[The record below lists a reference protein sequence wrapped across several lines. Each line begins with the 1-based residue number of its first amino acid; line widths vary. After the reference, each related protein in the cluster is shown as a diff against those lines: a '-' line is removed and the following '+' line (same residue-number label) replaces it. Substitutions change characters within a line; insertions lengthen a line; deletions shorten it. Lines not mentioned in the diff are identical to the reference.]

1 MFTEFVHLQCRSE
14 YSIDNSLIRIPKL
27 VNQVKKLGMS
37 AISLT
42 DNGNLFAAIKFY
54 KAAKSSGIK
63 PIFGTEI
70 ILEDE
75 GKKSS
80 LLLLCQN
87 QQGYLN
93 LSELISLSYLKDRGI
108 NDASISAEQLI
119 QYNYGLILIAPAIH
133 SDIAQALIENQKPKA
148 KEKAIIWK
156 TTFGDRFYL
165 SVQRTNRIHDEQHL
179 HLCVELGL
187 ELNIPL
193 VTTNDVVFLE
203 KNEFEAH
210 EARICISHGGL
221 LDDARREKH
230 YCEEQYL
237 KSGEEMIALFSDLP
251 EVISN
256 TIQIAKRCNVH
267 FELYKKNYLP
277 NFPVPEGVSMAEFFS
292 QESKLGLDKRL
303 DGLDVRRKIYDE
315 RLQFE
320 LSVIVQMNFS
330 GYFLIV
336 ADFIRWSKDNGI
348 PVGPGRGSG
357 SGSLVAYALGITNID
372 PIKHELLFER
382 FLNPERVSMPDF
394 DVDFCTDRRD
404 EVIEYVAQKYGS
416 EKVSQ
421 IITYGTMAAKGV
433 VRDVGRVLGHP
444 YGFSDRI
451 SKSIPND
458 LKINLSRALGRFSE
472 DESQENK
479 DKWLSKELINR
490 YNSEE
495 SVTTLI
501 DLSLQ
506 LEGLVRNVSTH
517 AGGVLIAPSKISDFC
532 PVYKA
537 SKEDSVV
544 SQFDMKDIEAL
555 GLVKFDFLG
564 LSNLTVIDKT
574 VKLIYA
580 KGLSEELIDI
590 DALLLDDKGVYD
602 LLQRCDTTGIFQ
614 LESEGMRGYLKKL
627 QADSFEDIVAMLALY
642 RPGPLDAGMVDDYI
656 NVKHGK
662 QEAKYPHPMLEDIL
676 KPTNGVFLYQE
687 QVMKSAQV
695 MADYSLGGADLL
707 RRAMGKKIV
716 EEMDVQRDVFV
727 KGAAKHDIDEIKAN
741 EVFDLI
747 DKFSGYG
754 FNKSHSV
761 AYAYISYQT
770 AWLKVH
776 YPAAFMASV
785 LSGMMTDTDR
795 VSFTVGETQVMQVT
809 IKGPNVN
816 ESMYE
821 FSIQDDKTLTY
832 GLGAIKG
839 VGKSLA
845 EALVAERRKNGD
857 YQNLFDF
864 CMRIEKR
871 TLNKRALEALIYS
884 GALDEFRIDRA
895 ILINTY
901 PSAMRQAEQRQNDHL
916 SGQSGLFTNV
926 LECNEYETNYLLT
939 PSFSFRQIL
948 QFEKMT
954 MGYYFYNHPTDEYKY
969 DLQYISATLPSETV
983 LRNNKEVRLLGL
995 LSYVYYRST
1004 KNGKLMASITLEDN
1018 KSTLNGIIFPKVL
1031 SAEIN
1036 AENSM
1041 SDALVVDTVV
1051 VVSGKIERDDYR
1063 DGWQLVVNKIE
1074 NIDVVKEKYAKNFDI
1089 FLNNQHS
1096 SLFEKLSTVLKKNQ
1110 GKCQVILHYK
1120 VEQSIGFLL
1129 LNTTY
1134 CVTPNQQLIN
1144 EINTLLSSHQSSRI
1158 NYLH

>member
-1 MFTEFVHLQCRSE
+1 MPTEFVHLQCRSE
-14 YSIDNSLIRIPKL
+14 YSVDNSLIRIPKL
-27 VNQVKKLGMS
+27 VNQAKKLGMS

-42 DNGNLFAAIKFY
+42 DNGNLFAAVKLY
-54 KAAKSSGIK
+54 KTAKGSGIK

-70 ILEDE
+70 ALENE
-75 GKKSS
+75 GKKSF

-93 LSELISLSYLKDRGI
+93 LSELISLSYLKGEGMEG
-108 NDASISAEQLI
+108 ASISAEQLI
-119 QYNYGLILIAPAIH
+119 QHNQGLILIAPAVR
-133 SDIAQALIENQKPKA
+133 SDVAQALIENQIPKA
-148 KEKAIIWK
+148 KEKAAIWQA
-156 TTFGDRFYL
+156 TFGDRFYL
-165 SVQRTNRIHDEQHL
+165 AIQRTSRMQDEQHL
-179 HLCVELGL
+179 HLCVKLGL

-193 VTTNDVVFLE
+193 VATNDVVFLASD
-203 KNEFEAH
+203 EFAAH
-210 EARICISHGGL
+210 EARICISQGGL

-230 YCEEQYL
+230 YCAEQYL
-237 KSGEEMIALFSDLP
+237 KSSDEMNALFSDLP
-251 EVISN
+251 EVIAN
-256 TIQIAKRCNVH
+256 TVEIAKRCNVH

-277 NFPVPEGVSMAEFFS
+277 DFPVPEGLSMAEFFS
-292 QESKLGLDKRL
+292 QESKAGLSKRL
-303 DGLDVRRKIYDE
+303 EGLEVEREIYDE
-315 RLQFE
+315 RLAFE
-320 LSVIVQMNFS
+320 LSVIVQMDFP

-357 SGSLVAYALGITNID
+357 AGSLVAYALGITNVD

-394 DVDFCTDRRD
+394 DVDFCTERRD
-404 EVIEYVAQKYGS
+404 EVIEYVSQKYGA

-458 LKINLSRALGRFSE
+458 LKINLSRALGRFSAE
-472 DESQENK
+472 ESQENK
-479 DKWLSKELINR
+479 DKWFSEELTNR

-506 LEGLVRNVSTH
+506 LEGLVRNVGTH

-537 SKEDSVV
+537 SAEDGVV
-544 SQFDMKDIEAL
+544 SQFDMKDVEAL

-574 VKLIYA
+574 LKLVHA
-580 KGLSEELIDI
+580 KGLSEALIDI
-590 DALLLDDKGVYD
+590 DTLSLDDKGVYG

-662 QEAKYPHPMLEDIL
+662 QEVKYPHPMLEGIL

-707 RRAMGKKIV
+707 RRAMGKKIA
-716 EEMDVQRDVFV
+716 EEMDAQRSVFV
-727 KGAAKHDIDEIKAN
+727 KGAAKHDIDERKAN
-741 EVFDLI
+741 EIFDLI

-761 AYAYISYQT
+761 AYAYVSYQT

-795 VSFTVGETQVMQVT
+795 ISFTVGETQAMGLIV
-809 IKGPNVN
+809 KGPSVN
-816 ESMYE
+816 DSLYE

-839 VGKSLA
+839 VGESLV
-845 EALVAERRKNGD
+845 EVLVAEREKKGH
-857 YQNLFDF
+857 YQDLFDF
-864 CMRIEKR
+864 CMRIEKKM
-871 TLNKRALEALIYS
+871 LNKRALEALIYS
-884 GALDEFRIDRA
+884 GALDGFKIDRA

-901 PSAMRQAEQRQNDHL
+901 PSAVRQAEQRQNDRS
-916 SGQSGLFTNV
+916 SGQSGLFADAS
-926 LECNEYETNYLLT
+926 ECNEYETHYLPV
-939 PSFSFRQIL
+939 PSFSFRQTL
-948 QFEKMT
+948 QFENKV
-954 MGYYFYNHPTDEYKY
+954 MGYYFYNHPTDEYQH
-969 DLQYISATLPSETV
+969 DLQHISAAFPSQLTY
-983 LRNNKEVRLLGL
+983 RNNKEVRVLGL
-995 LSYVYYRST
+995 LSDVYYRNT
-1004 KNGKLMASITLEDN
+1004 KNGKLMASITLEDS
-1018 KSTLNGIIFPKVL
+1018 KTTLNGVIFSKVL
-1031 SAEIN
+1031 SAEVD
-1036 AENSM
+1036 EKHSV
-1041 SDALVVDTVV
+1041 SDALVADTVV
-1051 VVSGKIERDDYR
+1051 VAAGKIERDDYR
-1063 DGWQLVVNKIE
+1063 DGWQLVVDKIE
-1074 NIDVVKEKYAKNFDI
+1074 NIDVVKEKHARSFEI
-1089 FLNNQHS
+1089 VLNNQHA
-1096 SLFEKLSTVLKKNQ
+1096 SLFEKLSTVLKQNQ
-1110 GKCQVILHYK
+1110 GQCPVRLHYQVK
-1120 VEQSIGFLL
+1120 QSRGFALL
-1129 LNTTY
+1129 DAAYL
-1134 CVTPNQQLIN
+1134 VTPNQQLIDEVN
-1144 EINTLLSSHQSSRI
+1144 ALLGTQSSHISY
-1158 NYLH
+1158 N